1 MAKIK
6 GVCHNYDGCDKAA
19 DKIVQEAEKSN
30 FVCEE
35 CGKPLYPVK
44 DGGKKT
50 PGDGKRIATLIAI
63 FGGAA
68 LVIGGIVYGIIFGV
82 QKSRENAELE
92 RIEAARQDS
101 IRAAEAA
108 EAARLDSIKAAE
120 EAAAAVEQARL
131 DSIAEAEAAAAAEQA
146 RLDSIAAAE
155 EAAKAEKARLNA
167 EAQKARRLGYGKWSG
182 AWKNGQPNGT
192 GTMTYTKEHLIDSRD
207 PKQRVAQPGDYIIGE
222 FSNGRLVQGKWFD
235 AFNNVKGSIIIG
247 K

>member
-19 DKIVQEAEKSN
+19 EKIVQEAEKSN

-35 CGKPLYPVK
+35 CGKPLYPI
-44 DGGKKT
+44 KKG
-50 PGDGKRIATLIAI
+50 PKPAGDGKRIATLIAI

-68 LVIGGIVYGIIFGV
+68 LVIGGIVYGIVFGV
-82 QKSRENAELE
+82 QKSRENAEAE
-92 RIEAARQDS
+92 RIEIARQDS

-108 EAARLDSIKAAE
+108 EQARLDSIKALE
-120 EAAAAVEQARL
+120 EAAEAARL
-131 DSIAEAEAAAAAEQA
+131 AEEAAAAAEQA
-146 RLDSIAAAE
+146 RLDSIKAAE
-155 EAAKAEKARLNA
+155 EAAKAVKKVSKGSLD
-167 EAQKARRLGYGKWSG
+167 YGKWSG

-207 PKQRVAQPGDYIIGE
+207 PKKRVAQPGDYIIGE
-222 FSNGRLVQGKWFD
+222 LSNGRLVQGKWYD
-235 AFNNVKGSIIIG
+235 ASNNVKGSIIIG

>member
-19 DKIVQEAEKSN
+19 EKVVQEADKSN

-44 DGGKKT
+44 NGGKK
-50 PGDGKRIATLIAI
+50 PAGDGRRIGILIAI

-108 EAARLDSIKAAE
+108 EAARLDSIRALEESA
-120 EAAAAVEQARL
+120 EAARL
-131 DSIAEAEAAAAAEQA
+131 AEEAAAAAEQA
-146 RLDSIAAAE
+146 RLDSI
-155 EAAKAEKARLNA
+155 EAAKAEQARLKG
-167 EAQKARRLGYGKWSG
+167 EGQKPIRLDYGKWSG
-182 AWKNGQPNGT
+182 AWKNGQPNGN

-207 PKQRVAQPGDYIIGE
+207 PKKRVAQPGDYIVGE
-222 FSNGRLVQGKWFD
+222 FSNGRLVQGRWFD
-235 AFNNVKGSIIIG
+235 ASDNVKGSIIIG

>member
-19 DKIVQEAEKSN
+19 EKIVQEAEKSN

-35 CGKPLYPVK
+35 CGKPLYPIK
-44 DGGKKT
+44 NGPK
-50 PGDGKRIATLIAI
+50 PAGDGKRIATLIAI

-68 LVIGGIVYGIIFGV
+68 LVIGGIVYGIVFGV
-82 QKSRENAELE
+82 QKSRENAEAE
-92 RIEAARQDS
+92 RIEIARQDS

-108 EAARLDSIKAAE
+108 EQARLDSIKALE
-120 EAAAAVEQARL
+120 EAAEAARL
-131 DSIAEAEAAAAAEQA
+131 AEEAAAAAEQA
-146 RLDSIAAAE
+146 RLDSIKAAE
-155 EAAKAEKARLNA
+155 EAAKAVKKVSKGSLD
-167 EAQKARRLGYGKWSG
+167 YGKWSG

-207 PKQRVAQPGDYIIGE
+207 PKKRVAQPGDYIIGE
-222 FSNGRLVQGKWFD
+222 FSNGRLVQGKWYD
-235 AFNNVKGSIIIG
+235 ASNNVKGSIIIG

>member
-19 DKIVQEAEKSN
+19 EKIVQEAEKSN

-35 CGKPLYPVK
+35 CGKPLYPI
-44 DGGKKT
+44 KKG
-50 PGDGKRIATLIAI
+50 PKPAGDGKRIATLIAI

-68 LVIGGIVYGIIFGV
+68 LVIGGIVYGIVFGV
-82 QKSRENAELE
+82 QKSRENAEAE
-92 RIEAARQDS
+92 RIEIARQDS

-108 EAARLDSIKAAE
+108 EQARLDSIKALE
-120 EAAAAVEQARL
+120 EAAVAARL
-131 DSIAEAEAAAAAEQA
+131 AEEAAAAAEQA
-146 RLDSIAAAE
+146 RLDSIKAAE
-155 EAAKAEKARLNA
+155 EAAKAVKKVSKGSLD
-167 EAQKARRLGYGKWSG
+167 YGKWSG

-207 PKQRVAQPGDYIIGE
+207 PKKRVAQPGDYIIGE
-222 FSNGRLVQGKWFD
+222 YSNGRLVQGNWYD
-235 AFNNVKGSIIIG
+235 ASNNVKGSIIIG

>member
-19 DKIVQEAEKSN
+19 EKIVQEAEKSN

-35 CGKPLYPVK
+35 CGKPLYPI
-44 DGGKKT
+44 KKG
-50 PGDGKRIATLIAI
+50 PKPAGDGKRIATLIAI

-68 LVIGGIVYGIIFGV
+68 SVIGGIVYGIVFGV
-82 QKSRENAELE
+82 QKSRENAEAE
-92 RIEAARQDS
+92 RIEIARQDS

-108 EAARLDSIKAAE
+108 EQARLDSIKALE
-120 EAAAAVEQARL
+120 EAAEAARL
-131 DSIAEAEAAAAAEQA
+131 AEEAAAAAEQA
-146 RLDSIAAAE
+146 RLDSIKAAE
-155 EAAKAEKARLNA
+155 EAAKAVKKVSKGSLD
-167 EAQKARRLGYGKWSG
+167 YGKWSG

-207 PKQRVAQPGDYIIGE
+207 PKKRVAQPGDYIIGE

-235 AFNNVKGSIIIG
+235 ASNNVKGSIIIG

>member
-19 DKIVQEAEKSN
+19 EKIVQEAEKSN

-35 CGKPLYPVK
+35 CGKPLYPI
-44 DGGKKT
+44 KKG
-50 PGDGKRIATLIAI
+50 PKPAGDGKRIATLIAI

-68 LVIGGIVYGIIFGV
+68 LVIGGIVYGIVFGV
-82 QKSRENAELE
+82 QKSRENAEAE
-92 RIEAARQDS
+92 RIEIARQDS

-108 EAARLDSIKAAE
+108 EQARLDSIKALE
-120 EAAAAVEQARL
+120 EAAVAARL
-131 DSIAEAEAAAAAEQA
+131 AEEAAAAAEQA
-146 RLDSIAAAE
+146 RLDSIKAAE
-155 EAAKAEKARLNA
+155 EAAKAVKKVSKGSLD
-167 EAQKARRLGYGKWSG
+167 YGKWSG

-207 PKQRVAQPGDYIIGE
+207 PKKRVAQPGDYIIGE
-222 FSNGRLVQGKWFD
+222 FSNGRLVQGKWYD
-235 AFNNVKGSIIIG
+235 ASNNVKGSIIIG

>member
-19 DKIVQEAEKSN
+19 EKIVQEAEKSN

-35 CGKPLYPVK
+35 CGKPLYPI
-44 DGGKKT
+44 KKG
-50 PGDGKRIATLIAI
+50 PKPAGDGKRIATLIAI

-68 LVIGGIVYGIIFGV
+68 LVIGGIVYGIVFGV
-82 QKSRENAELE
+82 QKSRENAEAE
-92 RIEAARQDS
+92 RIEIARQDS

-108 EAARLDSIKAAE
+108 EQARLDSIKALE
-120 EAAAAVEQARL
+120 EAAETARL
-131 DSIAEAEAAAAAEQA
+131 AEEAAAAAEQA
-146 RLDSIAAAE
+146 RLDSIKAAE
-155 EAAKAEKARLNA
+155 EAAKAVKKVSKGSLD
-167 EAQKARRLGYGKWSG
+167 YGKWSG

-207 PKQRVAQPGDYIIGE
+207 PKKRVAQPGDYIIGE
-222 FSNGRLVQGKWFD
+222 YSNGRLVQGKWYD
-235 AFNNVKGSIIIG
+235 ASNNVKGSIIIG

>member
-19 DKIVQEAEKSN
+19 GKIVQEAEKSN

-35 CGKPLYPVK
+35 CGKPLYPI
-44 DGGKKT
+44 KKG
-50 PGDGKRIATLIAI
+50 PKPAGDGKRIATLIAI

-68 LVIGGIVYGIIFGV
+68 LVIGGIVYGIVFGV
-82 QKSRENAELE
+82 QKSRENAEAE
-92 RIEAARQDS
+92 RIEIARQDS

-108 EAARLDSIKAAE
+108 EQARLDSIKALE
-120 EAAAAVEQARL
+120 EAAEAARL
-131 DSIAEAEAAAAAEQA
+131 AEEAAAAAEQA
-146 RLDSIAAAE
+146 RLDSIKAAE
-155 EAAKAEKARLNA
+155 EAAKAVKKVSKGSLD
-167 EAQKARRLGYGKWSG
+167 YGKWSG

-192 GTMTYTKEHLIDSRD
+192 GTMTYTKEHLIDARD
-207 PKQRVAQPGDYIIGE
+207 PKKRVAQPGDYIIGE

-235 AFNNVKGSIIIG
+235 ASNNVKGSIIIG

>member
-1 MAKIK
+1 MAKIQ

-19 DKIVQEAEKSN
+19 GKIVQEAEKSN

-35 CGKPLYPVK
+35 CGKPLYPI
-44 DGGKKT
+44 KKGPKPT
-50 PGDGKRIATLIAI
+50 GNGKRIAILIAI

-68 LVIGGIVYGIIFGV
+68 LVIGGIVYGIVFGV

-92 RIEAARQDS
+92 LIEAARQDS

-108 EAARLDSIKAAE
+108 EAARLDSIKALEEAAEAARLAE
-120 EAAAAVEQARL
+120 EAAAAAEQ
-131 DSIAEAEAAAAAEQA
+131 AAAEQA
-146 RLDSIAAAE
+146 RLDSIKAAE
-155 EAAKAEKARLNA
+155 EAAKSVKKVSKGSLD
-167 EAQKARRLGYGKWSG
+167 YGKWSG

-192 GTMTYTKEHLIDSRD
+192 GTMTYTKERLIDSRD
-207 PKQRVAQPGDYIIGE
+207 PKKRVAQPGDYIIGE

-235 AFNNVKGSIIIG
+235 ASNNVKGSIIIG

>member
-19 DKIVQEAEKSN
+19 EKIVQEAEKSN

-35 CGKPLYPVK
+35 CGKPLYPI
-44 DGGKKT
+44 KKG
-50 PGDGKRIATLIAI
+50 PKPAGDGKRIATLIAI

-68 LVIGGIVYGIIFGV
+68 LVIGGIVYGIVFGV
-82 QKSRENAELE
+82 QKSRENAEAE
-92 RIEAARQDS
+92 RIEIARQDS

-108 EAARLDSIKAAE
+108 EQARLDSIKALEEAAEAARLAEEAAAAAEQAAAEQARLDSIKAAE
-120 EAAAAVEQARL
+120 EAAKSVKKVSKGSL
-131 DSIAEAEAAAAAEQA
+131 D
-146 RLDSIAAAE
+146 
-155 EAAKAEKARLNA
+155 
-167 EAQKARRLGYGKWSG
+167 YGKWSG

-207 PKQRVAQPGDYIIGE
+207 PKKRVAQPGDYIIGE
-222 FSNGRLVQGKWFD
+222 FSNGRLVQGKWYD
-235 AFNNVKGSIIIG
+235 ASNNVKGSIIIG

>member
-1 MAKIK
+1 MAKIQ

-19 DKIVQEAEKSN
+19 GKIVQEAEKSN

-35 CGKPLYPVK
+35 CGKPLYPI
-44 DGGKKT
+44 KKGPKPT
-50 PGDGKRIATLIAI
+50 GNGKRIAILIAI

-68 LVIGGIVYGIIFGV
+68 LVIGGIVYGIVFGV

-92 RIEAARQDS
+92 LIEAARQDS

-108 EAARLDSIKAAE
+108 EQARLDSIKAAE
-120 EAAAAVEQARL
+120 EAAEAARL
-131 DSIAEAEAAAAAEQA
+131 AEEAAAAAEQA
-146 RLDSIAAAE
+146 RLDSIKAAE
-155 EAAKAEKARLNA
+155 EAAKSVKKVSKGSLD
-167 EAQKARRLGYGKWSG
+167 YGKWSG

-207 PKQRVAQPGDYIIGE
+207 PKKRVAQPGDYIIGE
-222 FSNGRLVQGKWFD
+222 YSNGRLVQGKWYD
-235 AFNNVKGSIIIG
+235 ASNNVKGSIIIG

>member
-19 DKIVQEAEKSN
+19 EKIVQEAEKSN

-35 CGKPLYPVK
+35 CGKPLYPI
-44 DGGKKT
+44 KKG
-50 PGDGKRIATLIAI
+50 PKPAGDGKRIATLIAI

-68 LVIGGIVYGIIFGV
+68 LVIGGIVYGIVFGV
-82 QKSRENAELE
+82 QKSRENAEAE
-92 RIEAARQDS
+92 RIEIARQDS

-108 EAARLDSIKAAE
+108 EQARLDSIKALE
-120 EAAAAVEQARL
+120 EAAVAARL
-131 DSIAEAEAAAAAEQA
+131 AEEAAAAAEQA
-146 RLDSIAAAE
+146 RLDSIKAAE
-155 EAAKAEKARLNA
+155 EAAKAVKKVSKGSLD
-167 EAQKARRLGYGKWSG
+167 YGKWSG

-207 PKQRVAQPGDYIIGE
+207 PKKRVAQPGDYIIGE
-222 FSNGRLVQGKWFD
+222 YSNGRLVQGKWYD
-235 AFNNVKGSIIIG
+235 ASNNVKGSIIIG

>member
-1 MAKIK
+1 MAKIQ

-19 DKIVQEAEKSN
+19 GKIVQEAEKSN

-35 CGKPLYPVK
+35 CGKPLYPI
-44 DGGKKT
+44 KKGPKPT
-50 PGDGKRIATLIAI
+50 GNGKRIAILIAI

-68 LVIGGIVYGIIFGV
+68 LVIGGIVYGIVFGV

-92 RIEAARQDS
+92 LIEAARQDS

-108 EAARLDSIKAAE
+108 EAARLDSIKALE
-120 EAAAAVEQARL
+120 EAAEAARL
-131 DSIAEAEAAAAAEQA
+131 AEEAAAAAEQA
-146 RLDSIAAAE
+146 RLDSIKAAE
-155 EAAKAEKARLNA
+155 EAAKAVKKVSKGSLD
-167 EAQKARRLGYGKWSG
+167 YGKWSG

-207 PKQRVAQPGDYIIGE
+207 PKKRVAQPGDYIIGE

-235 AFNNVKGSIIIG
+235 ASNNVKGSIIIG

>member
-19 DKIVQEAEKSN
+19 EKVVQEADKSN

-44 DGGKKT
+44 NGGKK
-50 PGDGKRIATLIAI
+50 PAGDGRRIGILIAI

-82 QKSRENAELE
+82 QKSRANAEAE
-92 RIEAARQDS
+92 RIEL
-101 IRAAEAA
+101 
-108 EAARLDSIKAAE
+108 ARLDSI
-120 EAAAAVEQARL
+120 
-131 DSIAEAEAAAAAEQA
+131 AAAAAEQA
-146 RLDSIAAAE
+146 RLDSIAAVAAAAAE
-155 EAAKAEKARLNA
+155 QARLDSIEAAKAEQARLDSIEAAEAEKARLNR
-167 EAQKARRLGYGKWSG
+167 EGEKARRLDYGKWSG
-182 AWKNGQPNGT
+182 AWKNGQPNGN

-207 PKQRVAQPGDYIIGE
+207 PKKRVAQPGDYIIGE
-222 FSNGRLVQGKWFD
+222 FSNGRLVQGRWFD
-235 AFNNVKGSIIIG
+235 ASDNVKGSIIIG

>member
-19 DKIVQEAEKSN
+19 EKIVQEAEKSN

-35 CGKPLYPVK
+35 CGKPLYPINK
-44 DGGKKT
+44 GPK
-50 PGDGKRIATLIAI
+50 PAGDGKRIATLIAI

-68 LVIGGIVYGIIFGV
+68 LVIGGIVYGIVFGV
-82 QKSRENAELE
+82 QKSRENAEAE
-92 RIEAARQDS
+92 RIEIARQDS

-108 EAARLDSIKAAE
+108 EQARLDSIKALE
-120 EAAAAVEQARL
+120 EAAEAARL
-131 DSIAEAEAAAAAEQA
+131 AEEAAAAAEQA
-146 RLDSIAAAE
+146 RLDSIKAAE
-155 EAAKAEKARLNA
+155 EAAKAVKKVSKGSLD
-167 EAQKARRLGYGKWSG
+167 YGKWSG

-207 PKQRVAQPGDYIIGE
+207 PKKRVAQPGDYIIGE

-235 AFNNVKGSIIIG
+235 ASNNVKGSIIIG

>member
-19 DKIVQEAEKSN
+19 EKIVQEAEKSN

-35 CGKPLYPVK
+35 CGKPLYPI
-44 DGGKKT
+44 KKG
-50 PGDGKRIATLIAI
+50 PKPAGDGKRIATLIAI

-68 LVIGGIVYGIIFGV
+68 LVIGGIVYGIVFGV
-82 QKSRENAELE
+82 QKSRENAEAE
-92 RIEAARQDS
+92 RIEIARQDS

-108 EAARLDSIKAAE
+108 EQARLDSIKAAE
-120 EAAAAVEQARL
+120 EAAKAVKKVSKGSL
-131 DSIAEAEAAAAAEQA
+131 D
-146 RLDSIAAAE
+146 
-155 EAAKAEKARLNA
+155 
-167 EAQKARRLGYGKWSG
+167 YGKWSG

-207 PKQRVAQPGDYIIGE
+207 PKKRVAQPGDYIIGE
-222 FSNGRLVQGKWFD
+222 YSNGRLVQGKWYD
-235 AFNNVKGSIIIG
+235 ASNNVKGSIIIG

>member
-19 DKIVQEAEKSN
+19 EKIVQEAEKSN

-35 CGKPLYPVK
+35 CGKPLYPI
-44 DGGKKT
+44 KKG
-50 PGDGKRIATLIAI
+50 PKPAGDGKRIATLIAI

-68 LVIGGIVYGIIFGV
+68 LVIGGIVYGIVFGV
-82 QKSRENAELE
+82 QKSRENAEAE
-92 RIEAARQDS
+92 RIEIARQDS

-108 EAARLDSIKAAE
+108 EQARLDSIKALE
-120 EAAAAVEQARL
+120 EAAEAARL
-131 DSIAEAEAAAAAEQA
+131 AEEAAAAAEQA
-146 RLDSIAAAE
+146 RLDSIKAAE
-155 EAAKAEKARLNA
+155 EAAKAVKKVSKGSLD
-167 EAQKARRLGYGKWSG
+167 YGKWSG

-207 PKQRVAQPGDYIIGE
+207 PKKRVAQPGDYIIGE

-235 AFNNVKGSIIIG
+235 ASNNVKGSIIIG

>member
-19 DKIVQEAEKSN
+19 EKIVQEAEKSN

-35 CGKPLYPVK
+35 CGKPLYPI
-44 DGGKKT
+44 KKG
-50 PGDGKRIATLIAI
+50 PKPAGDGKRIATLIAI

-68 LVIGGIVYGIIFGV
+68 LVIGGIVYGIVFGV
-82 QKSRENAELE
+82 QKSRENAEAE
-92 RIEAARQDS
+92 RIEIARQDS

-108 EAARLDSIKAAE
+108 EQARLDSIKALE
-120 EAAAAVEQARL
+120 EAAEAARL
-131 DSIAEAEAAAAAEQA
+131 AEEAAAAAEQA
-146 RLDSIAAAE
+146 RLDSIKAAE
-155 EAAKAEKARLNA
+155 EAAKRGKDGSKGPTESKGSLD
-167 EAQKARRLGYGKWSG
+167 YGKWSG

-207 PKQRVAQPGDYIIGE
+207 PKKRVAQPGDYIIGE
-222 FSNGRLVQGKWFD
+222 FSNGRLVQGKWYD
-235 AFNNVKGSIIIG
+235 ASNNVKGSIIIG

>member
-19 DKIVQEAEKSN
+19 EKIVQEAEKSN

-35 CGKPLYPVK
+35 CGKPLYPI
-44 DGGKKT
+44 KKG
-50 PGDGKRIATLIAI
+50 PKPAGDGKRIATLIAI

-68 LVIGGIVYGIIFGV
+68 LVIGGIVYGIVFGV
-82 QKSRENAELE
+82 QKSRENAEAE
-92 RIEAARQDS
+92 RIEIARQDS

-108 EAARLDSIKAAE
+108 EQARLDSIKALE
-120 EAAAAVEQARL
+120 EAAVAARL
-131 DSIAEAEAAAAAEQA
+131 AEEAAAAAEQA
-146 RLDSIAAAE
+146 RLDSIKAAE
-155 EAAKAEKARLNA
+155 EAAKGVKKVSKGSLD
-167 EAQKARRLGYGKWSG
+167 YGKWSG

-207 PKQRVAQPGDYIIGE
+207 PKKRVAQPGDYIIGE
-222 FSNGRLVQGKWFD
+222 FSNGRLVQGKWYD
-235 AFNNVKGSIIIG
+235 ASNNVKGSIIIG

>member
-19 DKIVQEAEKSN
+19 EKIVQEAEKSN

-35 CGKPLYPVK
+35 CGKLLYPI
-44 DGGKKT
+44 KKG
-50 PGDGKRIATLIAI
+50 PKPAGDGKRIATLIAI

-68 LVIGGIVYGIIFGV
+68 LVIGGIVYGIVFGV
-82 QKSRENAELE
+82 QKSRENAEAE
-92 RIEAARQDS
+92 RIEIARQDS

-108 EAARLDSIKAAE
+108 EQARLDSIKAAE
-120 EAAAAVEQARL
+120 EAAKAVKKVSKVSL
-131 DSIAEAEAAAAAEQA
+131 D
-146 RLDSIAAAE
+146 
-155 EAAKAEKARLNA
+155 
-167 EAQKARRLGYGKWSG
+167 YGKWSG

-207 PKQRVAQPGDYIIGE
+207 PKKRVAQPGDYIIGE
-222 FSNGRLVQGKWFD
+222 FSNGRLVQGKWYD
-235 AFNNVKGSIIIG
+235 ASNNVKGSIIIG

>member
-19 DKIVQEAEKSN
+19 EKIVQEAEKSN

-35 CGKPLYPVK
+35 CGKPLYPI
-44 DGGKKT
+44 KKG
-50 PGDGKRIATLIAI
+50 PKPAGDGKRIATLIAI

-68 LVIGGIVYGIIFGV
+68 LVIGGIVYGIVFGV
-82 QKSRENAELE
+82 QKSRENAEAE
-92 RIEAARQDS
+92 RIEIARQDS

-108 EAARLDSIKAAE
+108 EQARRDSIKALEEAAETARLAEEAAAAAEQAAAEQARLDSIKAAE
-120 EAAAAVEQARL
+120 EAAKSVKKVSKGSL
-131 DSIAEAEAAAAAEQA
+131 D
-146 RLDSIAAAE
+146 
-155 EAAKAEKARLNA
+155 
-167 EAQKARRLGYGKWSG
+167 YGKWSG

-207 PKQRVAQPGDYIIGE
+207 PKKRVAQPGDYIIGE

-235 AFNNVKGSIIIG
+235 ASNNVKGSIIIG

>member
-1 MAKIK
+1 MAKIQ

-19 DKIVQEAEKSN
+19 GKIVQEAEKSN

-35 CGKPLYPVK
+35 CGKPLYPI
-44 DGGKKT
+44 KKGPKPT
-50 PGDGKRIATLIAI
+50 GNGKRIAILIAI

-68 LVIGGIVYGIIFGV
+68 LVIGGIVYGIVFGV

-92 RIEAARQDS
+92 LIEAARQDS

-108 EAARLDSIKAAE
+108 EAARLDSIKALE
-120 EAAAAVEQARL
+120 EAAEAARL
-131 DSIAEAEAAAAAEQA
+131 AEEAAAAAEQA
-146 RLDSIAAAE
+146 PLDSIKAAE
-155 EAAKAEKARLNA
+155 EAAKAVKKVSKGSLD
-167 EAQKARRLGYGKWSG
+167 YGKWSG

-207 PKQRVAQPGDYIIGE
+207 PKKRVAQPGDYIIGE

-235 AFNNVKGSIIIG
+235 ASNNVKGSIIIG

>member
-19 DKIVQEAEKSN
+19 EKIVQEAEKSN

-35 CGKPLYPVK
+35 CGKPLYPI
-44 DGGKKT
+44 KKGPKPT
-50 PGDGKRIATLIAI
+50 GNGKRIAILIAI

-68 LVIGGIVYGIIFGV
+68 LVIGGIVYGIVFGV
-82 QKSRENAELE
+82 QKSRENAEAE
-92 RIEAARQDS
+92 RIEIARQDS

-108 EAARLDSIKAAE
+108 EQARLDSIKALE
-120 EAAAAVEQARL
+120 EAAEAARL
-131 DSIAEAEAAAAAEQA
+131 AEEAAAAAEQA
-146 RLDSIAAAE
+146 RLDSIKAAE
-155 EAAKAEKARLNA
+155 EAAKAVKKVSKGSLD
-167 EAQKARRLGYGKWSG
+167 YGKWSG

-207 PKQRVAQPGDYIIGE
+207 PKKRVAQPGDYIIGE

-235 AFNNVKGSIIIG
+235 ASNNVKGSIIIG

>member
-1 MAKIK
+1 MAKIQ

-19 DKIVQEAEKSN
+19 GKIVQEAEKSN

-35 CGKPLYPVK
+35 CGKPLYPI
-44 DGGKKT
+44 KKGPKPT
-50 PGDGKRIATLIAI
+50 GNGKRIAILIAI

-68 LVIGGIVYGIIFGV
+68 LVIGGIVYGIVFGV

-92 RIEAARQDS
+92 LIEAARQDS

-108 EAARLDSIKAAE
+108 EAARLDSIKALE
-120 EAAAAVEQARL
+120 EAAEAARL
-131 DSIAEAEAAAAAEQA
+131 AEEAAAAAEQV
-146 RLDSIAAAE
+146 RLDSIKAAE
-155 EAAKAEKARLNA
+155 EAAKSVKKVSKGSLD
-167 EAQKARRLGYGKWSG
+167 YGKWSG

-192 GTMTYTKEHLIDSRD
+192 GTMTYTKERLIDSRD
-207 PKQRVAQPGDYIIGE
+207 PKKRVAQPGDYIIGE

-235 AFNNVKGSIIIG
+235 ASNNVKGSIIIG

>member
-19 DKIVQEAEKSN
+19 GKIVQEAEKSN

-35 CGKPLYPVK
+35 CGKPLYPI
-44 DGGKKT
+44 KKG
-50 PGDGKRIATLIAI
+50 PKPAGDGKRIATLIAI

-68 LVIGGIVYGIIFGV
+68 LVIGGIVYGIVFGV
-82 QKSRENAELE
+82 QKSRENAEAE
-92 RIEAARQDS
+92 RIEIARQDS

-108 EAARLDSIKAAE
+108 EQARLDSIKALE
-120 EAAAAVEQARL
+120 EAAEAARL
-131 DSIAEAEAAAAAEQA
+131 AEEAAAAAEQA
-146 RLDSIAAAE
+146 RLDSIKAAE
-155 EAAKAEKARLNA
+155 EAAKAVKKVSKGSLD
-167 EAQKARRLGYGKWSG
+167 YGKWSG

-207 PKQRVAQPGDYIIGE
+207 PKKRVAQPGDYIIGE
-222 FSNGRLVQGKWFD
+222 FSNGRLVQGKWYD
-235 AFNNVKGSIIIG
+235 ASNNVKGSIIIG